1 MESELSVSCNS
12 NDHVFSSRMPCA
24 KLSLFVGAGICER
37 AHGILRLKLLCGYY
51 LNAHLADSIHPGEED
66 ITRAHRADALRRARQ
81 NDVAGMQGVE
91 RRCEL
96 DQLLD
101 AEHEVVGV
109 GVLPDLAI
117 YRDAEGKSRWVIELI
132 GSHHPGTQHCVGV
145 GRFAEAALLRAADGN
160 IQSNAVAGCMIE
172 CVRR

>member
-1 MESELSVSCNS
+1 MRAARKQNPRMNWLKPAKNRA
-12 NDHVFSSRMPCA
+12 NHVFSSRLPCA
-24 KLSLFVGAGICER
+24 KLSLFVGAGIAER
-37 AHGILRLKLLCGYY
+37 AHGILSLKLLVGYY
-51 LNAHLADSIHPGEED
+51 LHAHLADSIHPGEED

-101 AEHEVVGV
+101 AEYEVVGV

-117 YRDAEGKSRWVIELI
+117 HRDAEGKPRWVIELI
-132 GSHHPGTQHCVGV
+132 GGHQPGTQHRVRV
-145 GRFAEAALLRAADGN
+145 GRFA
-160 IQSNAVAGCMIE
+160 
-172 CVRR
+172 